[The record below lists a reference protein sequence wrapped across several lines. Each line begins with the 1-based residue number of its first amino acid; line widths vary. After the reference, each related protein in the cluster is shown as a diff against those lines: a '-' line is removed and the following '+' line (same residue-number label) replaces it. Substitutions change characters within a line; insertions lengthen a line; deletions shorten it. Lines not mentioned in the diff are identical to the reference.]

1 MSEENKF
8 ILDVE
13 IAPLK
18 AQLKDAAA
26 ELQGARQKFGEF
38 SDEAIT
44 AAKKV
49 AAIKDEIE
57 GAGEQAKLFDPGNK
71 FLALGTL
78 ASQAAGGI
86 AAVQGAMA
94 LVGAESEDVNKALLK
109 VQGALALSQGLSEV
123 KDIGKSFG
131 FIKTAIAGATQGMN
145 GFKKALMASGIGL
158 LVVAM
163 GTIVAYWD
171 DIKGLVSGVSGEQEK
186 LNEKAKANV
195 TAQQEK
201 LDALNSSD
209 EILKAEGKSEEE
221 ILQLKMKQTE
231 QVIAAQEEQ
240 IKQAKI
246 TKDAQVAAAKRNADI
261 TKQIVRGGMEISTAG
276 LRLLA
281 APIDAVLAVVNKV
294 SSALGFGEVVT
305 FSLNEQITKLN
316 EGVANFAGNKLFDP
330 KGTEE
335 EGNKSIKE
343 MENTLLQSK
352 NKFAGYQNQL
362 KGIAE
367 KKTKERNEAEQK
379 IDDEF
384 RKKKEEADKVFA
396 ERKKSLETQRRQEEI
411 ALEEKYLQDKKTLIA
426 GGYTDLKVLD
436 ESYEKEKKALSD
448 KYDKEERDRVAEFES
463 SLNEI
468 RNQIRFAQMEEGIM
482 KEKEMI
488 RANYAAQI
496 EEVLK
501 NEKFKED
508 EKNKLIDALKEQR
521 DLELAK
527 KDEEKAFA
535 DYEKGIA
542 EQDKILAENQGR
554 LDIEKQVLDEKQK
567 MTDEAFAAG
576 LLSEEQYNAKVAEYT
591 QQRKTIAETEI
602 ENRRAVNAAVLGLAG
617 QFGQTLQ
624 ALAGKNKKVAIA
636 GVVIEQAAAIGQI
649 IANTAIANAKAVKQ
663 SPATFGLPWVAINT
677 ASGAL
682 SIASTIANAKKSI
695 QQIQQSDSATTPT
708 TPSPAPS
715 GGGGGGATAP
725 SVPAPVATIG
735 NAPVETLGQ
744 VVNQRPQPVRAYV
757 VESEVSANQQ
767 RVDDIRRRA
776 DLFP

>member
-26 ELQGARQKFGEF
+26 DLQGARQKFGEF

-57 GAGEQAKLFDPGNK
+57 GAAEQAQLFDPGKK
-71 FLALGTL
+71 FMALGSL
-78 ASQAAGGI
+78 ATQAAGGL

-94 LVGAESEDVNKALLK
+94 LIGSESEDVNKALLK
-109 VQGALALSQGLSEV
+109 VQGALALSQGLSEL

-131 FIKTAIAGATQGMN
+131 FIKTGIAAATQGMN
-145 GFKKALMASGIGL
+145 GFKKALLASGIGA
-158 LVVAM
+158 LVVAV
-163 GTIVAYWD
+163 GTLVAYWD
-171 DIKGLVSGVSGEQEK
+171 DIKGLVSGVSSEQEK

-246 TKDAQVAAAKRNADI
+246 TKDAQVAAAKRNAEI

-294 SSALGFGEVVT
+294 SSALGFGDVVT
-305 FSLNEQITKLN
+305 FSLNEQISNLN
-316 EGVANFAGNKLFDP
+316 ESVSEFAGNKLFDP
-330 KGTEE
+330 KGVEE
-335 EGNKSIKE
+335 EGDKSIKE
-343 MENTLLQSK
+343 METTLLNSK

-362 KGIAE
+362 KGISE

-384 RKKKEEADKVFA
+384 RKKREEADKVFYD
-396 ERKKSLETQRRQEEI
+396 RKKSLETQQRQEEL

-426 GGYTDLKVLD
+426 GGYTDLSVLED
-436 ESYEKEKKALSD
+436 SYKKEQQALSD
-448 KYDKEERDRVAEFES
+448 KYRKEEEDRVAEYENK
-463 SLNEI
+463 LKEI
-468 RNQIRFAQMEEGIM
+468 KDQIRFSQMEEGFE
-482 KEKEMI
+482 KEREMI

-496 EEVLK
+496 DEVLK
-501 NEKFKED
+501 NEKLKED
-508 EKNKLIDALKEQR
+508 EKNNLIAALEEQR
-521 DLELAK
+521 NLELAQK
-527 KDEEKAFA
+527 EEEKAVA
-535 DYEKGIA
+535 DYEKKIA
-542 EQDKILAENQGR
+542 EQDRILAENQGR

-576 LLSEEQYNAKVAEYT
+576 LLSEEQYNAKMFEYS
-591 QQRKTIAETEI
+591 QQRKAIAETEV
-602 ENRRAVNAAVLGLAG
+602 ENRRAVNAALLGLAG
-617 QFGQTLQ
+617 QFGQTLS
-624 ALAGKNKKVAIA
+624 AIAGKNKKVAIA

-649 IANTAIANAKAVKQ
+649 IANTAIANAKAVKT
-663 SPATFGLPWVAINT
+663 SPTTFGLPWVAINT
-677 ASGAL
+677 VSGAL

-708 TPSPAPS
+708 TPSPTPS
-715 GGGGGGATAP
+715 SGGGGATAP

-735 NAPVETLGQ
+735 NSPVEALGDA
-744 VVNQRPQPVRAYV
+744 VNQRPQPIRAYV

-767 RVDDIRRRA
+767 RVSDISRRA